1 MITHQAVRKSGT
13 ACARFAAS
21 QVFFMT
27 MHKQFVAVLAFI
39 PFVLTAQKDV
49 VSAYNANVDGDY
61 LKAAEFIDNAIED
74 VCEYGGVGQ
83 TS

>member
-1 MITHQAVRKSGT
+1 MSSDDHVRNSGT

-21 QVFFMT
+21 QAFFMT
-27 MHKQFVAVLAFI
+27 MHKQFAAVLAFI

-61 LKAAEFIDNAIED
+61 LKAP
-74 VCEYGGVGQ
+74 
-83 TS
+83 SS